1 MAGGLW
7 PSLLLMAAVVAAV
20 ALCRLGP
27 GRRRGALLR
36 EFLSTF
42 QICACTNELSLL
54 ATAELPP
61 PAALSLT
68 YGLTVL
74 HGLTLAG
81 SAGNPCGT
89 LQQAWAGA
97 VRPRAAALR
106 VGAQF
111 AAAALARGFMQLV
124 WSLGAAEAHAGE
136 HWQRCGHPLQTTEA
150 QAFFIELLFSA
161 VFQLAVLRVDLIHPN
176 LRVHFIALLIT
187 MLVYSGGNLTGAI
200 FNPALAFSLH
210 PYCFYD
216 NFLSYSLVYWL
227 APSLGTILVSFVWDE
242 VLPRIS

>member
-1 MAGGLW
+1 

-36 EFLSTF
+36 EFLTTF
-42 QICACTNELSLL
+42 QICACTNEVCLL
-54 ATAELPP
+54 AAAELPP
-61 PAALSLT
+61 SAALPLT
-68 YGLTVL
+68 YGLTVV
-74 HGLTLAG
+74 HSMTLAG
-81 SAGNPCGT
+81 STGNPSVT
-89 LQQAWAGA
+89 LQQAWVGA
-97 VRPRAAALR
+97 LRPRAAALLI
-106 VGAQF
+106 GAQF
-111 AAAALARGFMQLV
+111 AAAGLARGFMQLV
-124 WSLGAAEAHAGE
+124 WSLGAAEAHVGARWE
-136 HWQRCGHPLQTTEA
+136 RCSHPLQTTEA

-161 VFQLAVLRVDLIHPN
+161 VFQLAMLQVDSIHPN

-216 NFLSYSLVYWL
+216 NFWSYLLVYWL
-227 APSLGTILVSFVWDE
+227 APTLGKFLK
-242 VLPRIS
+242 VLSTL